1 MFDQQSILRFEMS
14 SADSVRQLPAGV
26 GYAAG
31 QDGKAVKF
39 IAPKGDFPHEQ
50 ALFGCTGSGIAR
62 TYEFAADSVMPVGKV
77 KKQFVS
83 QISAVEGREIF
94 SVPGQVLFC
103 SQSLEGL
110 LRDSEILGEV
120 GVQSGDTIILL

>member
-1 MFDQQSILRFEMS
+1 MS
-14 SADSVRQLPAGV
+14 KIYLDVQVP
-26 GYAAG
+26 
-31 QDGKAVKF
+31 
-39 IAPKGDFPHEQ
+39 
-50 ALFGCTGSGIAR
+50 GIAR
-62 TYEFAADSVMPVGKV
+62 TYEFAADNVMPVGKV

-94 SVPGQVLFC
+94 AAPGQVLFC

-120 GVQSGDTIILL
+120 GVKSGDTVILL